1 MRKQI
6 WTLAICLA
14 GMLSI
19 VTAEAAMV
27 LPVNVEELAGRAEK
41 IFVGTCT
48 SVEQKVNANG
58 VPVLEVTYAVQE
70 GIKGEV
76 GATVTFQQLDSTR
89 SDPSVTTGSSQ
100 SPYRVNSIWKAA
112 AASVK
117 LPTYAKGEKALLFL
131 ARPGQMGVTA
141 PIGLFQGK
149 LPISTSSTGEQLI
162 TNTAL
167 KKTALKDSALP
178 APGQTAQ
185 YERFLTALRTIVQPQ
200 R

>member
-1 MRKQI
+1 MMRRI
-6 WTLAICLA
+6 WTLTIFIA
-14 GMLSI
+14 GMLSTM
-19 VTAEAAMV
+19 TAEAVMV
-27 LPVNVEELAGRAEK
+27 LPVNVEELASRAEK

-48 SVEQKVNANG
+48 NVENKVNASG
-58 VPVLEVTYAVQE
+58 IPVLEVTYSVQE

-89 SDPSVTTGSSQ
+89 GEPASRASSAP

-112 AASVK
+112 ATSVR
-117 LPTYAKGEKALLFL
+117 LPTYIKGEKTLLFL

-149 LPISTSSTGEQLI
+149 LPISTSTAGEQVI

-167 KKTALKDSALP
+167 KKTALKDSTLP
-178 APGQTAQ
+178 EPGKTAQ